1 MNPEPL
7 LVILFLLFLAGFLY
21 FFYKWR
27 TGGLPLFKRTH
38 SLNLKNLD
46 SEKTPSWLNFNFKN
60 SAVGKRIKELK
71 QRRAHKKEIKQR
83 EDLLAEFGPTPEKK
97 VQKIRNPFTKL
108 SRIVKYHRPKQK
120 LPKINHFQHLE
131 AVIKNSKRKNIVVGN
146 NKVKTRIND
155 KLVKD
160 RIKQIS
166 IKEIKRFNEQEQ
178 EKAKQI
184 AKKKE
189 NEAIIS
195 KLKGLIKSK

>member
-1 MNPEPL
+1 M
-7 LVILFLLFLAGFLY
+7 
-21 FFYKWR
+21 
-27 TGGLPLFKRTH
+27 GGQRLFKRTH

-108 SRIVKYHRPKQK
+108 SRIVKYHRPKKK

-131 AVIKNSKRKNIVVGN
+131 AVINNSKRNAVKTRLN
-146 NKVKTRIND
+146 NKVKTKLND
-155 KLVKD
+155 KIINNK
-160 RIKQIS
+160 IKAVR
-166 IKEIKRFNEQEQ
+166 KYNEPEQ

-189 NEAIIS
+189 NEVIIS
-195 KLKGLIKSK
+195 KLKDLIKSK